1 MTNQHK
7 PINMNTVYSYAASY
21 ETATGIRCA
30 VIDAQGNELHQG
42 NIPCELCSKL
52 RNSPELQEKCTRN
65 HLYGAYQAER
75 FGGKYVFF
83 CHMGLAHFISPVT
96 EDGIVK
102 GALLAGPIILSND
115 EELSAEDIIGN
126 QPFTKQLLQYK
137 SDFKDIPTVSTA
149 RTEAL
154 SDILYTVALFI
165 SYGTSVKYE
174 ADREYNEMQGK
185 INEYI
190 VSLKKEEDQAKIAPY
205 PFDKEKELVTF
216 ITMGNITQA
225 RRVLNEIFGHI
236 FFSSGK
242 NFNIIKARVLELVVV
257 LSRAA
262 VEGGGDMKEIFG
274 MNYVFLN
281 DIHNLNTVEELTEWL
296 TKIMTRFTDCVFDL
310 TDIKHVDVL
319 YRSLNYINN
328 NYMNKITLEEVASYS
343 YLSPTYFSRIFKEE
357 MKSTF
362 NAYVNKVR
370 IEMSKK
376 LLSEDQLSLAEISE
390 MVGYED
396 QSYFSKV
403 FKKMTGVSPGKYRES
418 KGRVYKTPN
427 KGDVI

>member
-1 MTNQHK
+1 VQ
-7 PINMNTVYSYAASY
+7 
-21 ETATGIRCA
+21 
-30 VIDAQGNELHQG
+30 IDSKGNELHHG
-42 NIPCELCSKL
+42 NIPCELCDKL
-52 RNSPELQEKCTRN
+52 RETPEFREKCTRN

-96 EDGIVK
+96 EDGVVK

-115 EELSAEDIIGN
+115 EELTPEDIIGN
-126 QPFTKQLLQYK
+126 NTFGKQLLRYK
-137 SDFKDIPTVSTA
+137 SNFKQVPMVSTS

-154 SDILYTVALFI
+154 SDILYTVALFL
-165 SYGTSVKYE
+165 SLGTSTKYE
-174 ADREYNEMQGK
+174 ADRQFNDMQGK

-190 VSLKKEEDQAKIAPY
+190 VSLKKEEKENEIDPY
-205 PFDKEKELVTF
+205 PFEKEKELVTY

-225 RRVLNEIFGHI
+225 KRVLNEIFGHI

-274 MNYVFLN
+274 MNYVFFN
-281 DIHNLNTVEELTEWL
+281 DINQLNTVEELTEWL

-328 NYMNKITLEEVASYS
+328 NYMKKITLEEVASYS

-357 MKSTF
+357 MKCTF

-376 LLSEDQLSLAEISE
+376 LLSDDQLSLAEISE
-390 MVGYED
+390 LVGYED

-427 KGDVI
+427 ER

>member
-1 MTNQHK
+1 MTSQIK
-7 PINMNTVYSYAASY
+7 PLNMQTVYSYAVSY

-30 VIDAQGNELHQG
+30 VIDSKGNELHPG
-42 NIPCELCSKL
+42 KIPCELCDQL
-52 RNSPELQEKCTRN
+52 RETPELREKCIRN

-83 CHMGLAHFISPVT
+83 CHVGLVHFISPVT

-102 GALLAGPIILSND
+102 GALLAGPIVLSND
-115 EELSAEDIIGN
+115 EELLPEDIMGN
-126 QPFTKQLLQYK
+126 HSFAKQLLLK
-137 SDFKDIPTVSTA
+137 RESIFKKIPVVSTL

-154 SDILYTVALFI
+154 SDILYTVALHVSCGSI
-165 SYGTSVKYE
+165 TKYE
-174 ADREYNEMQGK
+174 ADREFNDMQSK

-190 VSLKKEEDQAKIAPY
+190 ISLKKEEDNQEIDPY
-205 PFDKEKELVTF
+205 PIAKEKELVTH
-216 ITMGNITQA
+216 ITMGNILQA
-225 RRVLNEIFGHI
+225 KKVLNEIFGHI
-236 FFSSGK
+236 FFASGK

-274 MNYVFLN
+274 MNYVFFN
-281 DIHNLNTVEELTEWL
+281 DIHKLNTVEELTEWL
-296 TKIMTRFTDCVFDL
+296 TTIMSRFTDCVFDL
-310 TDIKHVDVL
+310 TEIKHVDVL

-328 NYMNKITLEEVASYS
+328 NYMKKITLEEVASYS

-357 MKSTF
+357 MKCTF

-376 LLSEDQLSLAEISE
+376 LLADDRIPLAEISE
-390 MVGYED
+390 LVGYED

-403 FKKMTGVSPGKYRES
+403 FKKVTGISPGKYRES
-418 KGRVYKTPN
+418 KGRAYKTPKN
-427 KGDVI
+427 R